1 MRVIGMAE
9 EYVKK
14 NRLQKGR
21 YKVNKYTD
29 KNTALNQYIRLAMF
43 YIFVMLVYVEYE
55 GKLKKLALTS

>member
-14 NRLQKGR
+14 TDFKKGR

-29 KNTALNQYIRLAMF
+29 KNTALN
-43 YIFVMLVYVEYE
+43 
-55 GKLKKLALTS
+55 